1 MIPAVQKM
9 SPKLVFQIKVY
20 IFFLQIPMCK
30 SFCSKRFVQQEH
42 SKPRQTV
49 SHSSHHQ
56 GPKSPLHST
65 GEGETLVDHARG
77 F

>member
-1 MIPAVQKM
+1 MTSASAAKG
-9 SPKLVFQIKVY
+9 L
-20 IFFLQIPMCK
+20 
-30 SFCSKRFVQQEH
+30 CSKNVQ
-42 SKPRQTV
+42 KPRQTV

-65 GEGETLVDHARG
+65 DEGETLVDYARG